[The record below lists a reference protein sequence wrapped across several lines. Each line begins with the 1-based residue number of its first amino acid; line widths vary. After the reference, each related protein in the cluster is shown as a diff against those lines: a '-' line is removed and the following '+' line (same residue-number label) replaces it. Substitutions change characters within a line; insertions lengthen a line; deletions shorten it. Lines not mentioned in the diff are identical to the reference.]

1 MARYLTAFAA
11 VLLVVGCDDGSEPDG
26 AESTSGGSTGGVQES
41 SGMSDPSTS
50 GSPSGGTTT
59 GAPDTTE
66 GSSSSFDPTGG
77 ETGSSGGELEGVP
90 VVVSL
95 AHGGQTARSCDG
107 GQTWTGFNSFGIQ
120 DDHSDYAAFGGLT
133 FGNGAFIAATGWGAP
148 AHILRSTDGVIW
160 EDLGDE
166 AFVTDE
172 GIERPNSSSGV
183 EFVGDGFVLFA
194 GAHMWRSEDGA
205 VWTANTP
212 ESLGFIGHFREVEY
226 LPEPGLL
233 LLATEDW
240 EAPGTWTIQVSDDG
254 GATWQQGTGATSACV
269 GYVQHVGGF
278 AHHDGR
284 LLLAG
289 GTGPTCVSDDGGLTW
304 TEAADV
310 GAEIADV
317 KSYEGG
323 FVVLTQGGDVFSS
336 VDGSQWSSLGAS
348 ALDGGRIGW
357 HDDLG
362 FFGEGNGVYV
372 HSDDGVTWSPS
383 STTAPRGFVAV
394 REFAVGRLPA
404 CE

>member
-1 MARYLTAFAA
+1 MARGLSLLALA
-11 VLLVVGCDDGSEPDG
+11 VCIGCDAGPSSDDSGSSSDV
-26 AESTSGGSTGGVQES
+26 STGASDAS
-41 SGMSDPSTS
+41 SSADPSSS

-59 GAPDTTE
+59 SVPETSG
-66 GSSSSFDPTGG
+66 GSTSSLDPTSD
-77 ETGSSGGELEGVP
+77 ETGSSGGEPEGVP

-107 GQTWTGFNSFGIQ
+107 GQTWAGFNSFGIQ

-133 FGNGAFIAATGWGAP
+133 FGNGAFVAATGWGAP
-148 AHILRSTDGVIW
+148 GHILRSTDGVIW

-166 AFVTDE
+166 AFITDE
-172 GIERPNSSSGV
+172 GPARPNSASGV

-194 GAHMWRSEDGA
+194 GAHMWRSDDGST
-205 VWTANTP
+205 WTADTP

-226 LPEPGLL
+226 LPEPDLL

-240 EAPGTWTIQVSDDG
+240 KAPGTWTIQVSEDG
-254 GATWQQGTGATSACV
+254 GSTWQLGSGATSACV

-289 GTGPTCVSDDGGLTW
+289 GAGPVCVSDDNGLTW
-304 TEAADV
+304 TEAGDV

-317 KSYEGG
+317 KSYDQG
-323 FVVLTQGGDVFSS
+323 FVVLTQSGDVHTST
-336 VDGSQWSSLGAS
+336 DGAQWSSLGAS
-348 ALDGGRIGW
+348 ALDGGRIAW
-357 HDDLG
+357 HAELG
-362 FFGEGNGVYV
+362 FFGEGNGAYV
-372 HSDDGVTWSPS
+372 HSADGVTWSP
-383 STTAPRGFVAV
+383 AAADVPRGFVAV
-394 REFAVGRLPA
+394 REFAVGRLPS